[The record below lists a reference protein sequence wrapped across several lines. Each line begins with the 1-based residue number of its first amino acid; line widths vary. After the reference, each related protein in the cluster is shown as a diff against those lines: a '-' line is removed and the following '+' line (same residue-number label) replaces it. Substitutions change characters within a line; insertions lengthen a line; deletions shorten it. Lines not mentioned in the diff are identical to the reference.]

1 MDKSNAK
8 KNISIL
14 VVDDHPIYRKGIKRL
29 LNNIQ
34 MISKCDEAENGVKA
48 LEALAAYPYD
58 IVLLDMQMPV
68 MDGLETAGIIRQ
80 KYPDT
85 KIIVLTMSDS
95 KRQII
100 EMLDLGVY
108 GYVLKSTDEIE
119 LSNAIQLVNNGDQYL
134 SKEVNEVW
142 SHYLENKK
150 QFNRVVPAK
159 VDLTSREIE
168 IICLLCKQLNTLEIS
183 EKLSLSQATVNTHR
197 YNIMRKLE
205 TDNVVGIALYAVK
218 AGIFIP

>member
-1 MDKSNAK
+1 MEKPRKS
-8 KNISIL
+8 ISIL

-29 LNNIQ
+29 LNNIR
-34 MISKCDEAENGVKA
+34 MINKCDEAENGEEAIKA
-48 LEALAAYPYD
+48 LQAYKYD

-68 MDGLETAGIIRQ
+68 MDGLQAAGIIRV
-80 KYPDT
+80 KFPDT

-100 EMLDLGVY
+100 DMLDLGVV
-108 GYVLKSTDEIE
+108 GYVLKSTDEAE
-119 LSNAIQLVNNGDQYL
+119 LTNAITLVDSGEQYL

-142 SHYLENKK
+142 NQYLSNKH
-150 QFNRVVPAK
+150 QFNRTVPNK

-168 IICLLCKQLNTLEIS
+168 IICLLCKQLNTLEIA
-183 EKLSLSQATVNTHR
+183 EKLSLSQTTVNTHR
-197 YNIMRKLE
+197 YHIMKKLE